1 MERRES
7 DMRSIKA
14 AAKEELGRV
23 EGVEGVG
30 LGENSL
36 RVYVKNAEVRKRLPS
51 EFRGLPVDFVIT
63 GDISALGA
71 ASS

>member
-1 MERRES
+1 MERR

-14 AAKEELGRV
+14 AAKEELGHV